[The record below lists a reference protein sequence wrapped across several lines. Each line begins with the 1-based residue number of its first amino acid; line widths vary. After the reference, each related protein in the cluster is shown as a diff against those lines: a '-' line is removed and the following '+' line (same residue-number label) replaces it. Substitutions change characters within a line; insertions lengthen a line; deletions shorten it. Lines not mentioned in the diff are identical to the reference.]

1 MSVINTATNTATAT
15 VTVGTEPYDLAITP
29 NGAYAYVTN
38 YDDTVSVINVSTSSA
53 TSTPTPK
60 PYQAANTVVA
70 EVPRVSIQSWPEC
83 VAITPNDEYSYVTD
97 SANDAVFVI
106 KAATSN
112 ADISSPSAIVTPSS
126 SVLASST
133 PSATGTS
140 STDSGF
146 SAQSLTIVVVAI
158 IVIVFFVFF
167 IAKRRKK
174 SKSKTPPTR

>member
-83 VAITPNDEYSYVTD
+83 VAITPNDEYAYVTD

-112 ADISSPSAIVTPSS
+112 ADISSPSAIVTPHRQFWHLLLHQQQ
-126 SVLASST
+126 V
-133 PSATGTS
+133 PHQQIQ
-140 STDSGF
+140 GF
-146 SAQSLTIVVVAI
+146 LHN
-158 IVIVFFVFF
+158 
-167 IAKRRKK
+167 R
-174 SKSKTPPTR
+174 